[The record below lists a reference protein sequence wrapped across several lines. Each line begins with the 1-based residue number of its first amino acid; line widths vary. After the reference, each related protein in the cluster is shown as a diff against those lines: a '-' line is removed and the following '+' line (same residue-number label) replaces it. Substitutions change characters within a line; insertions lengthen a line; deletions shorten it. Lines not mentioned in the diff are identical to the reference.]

1 MVLYKPVNTIQQFQ
15 EFQNDINLIVN
26 FVATICLQLNVTK
39 TKYMHISRK
48 CAQVLL
54 PPPKVDNVPLEMV
67 ECYKYLGVIITNDMS
82 WAQQIQTVTC
92 KSKRLL
98 GLLYR
103 KYYMHC
109 NSTTLLKL
117 YIAYVRP
124 ILEYVSYVW
133 SPHAVKHID
142 MLERVQHFAL
152 KISLKKWSGHYSE
165 KLSIANLPT
174 LAQWRTMAKFIVLYK
189 LVNNLIDFPSG
200 YFSTCKPSYNLRNS
214 HMKVRLPHRAR
225 TDYMSY
231 SFFPSTTQI
240 WNTLPVSTLEA
251 DNINI
256 FRQNFKHSFLVL

>member
-1 MVLYKPVNTIQQFQ
+1 
-15 EFQNDINLIVN
+15 
-26 FVATICLQLNVTK
+26 
-39 TKYMHISRK
+39 
-48 CAQVLL
+48 
-54 PPPKVDNVPLEMV
+54 
-67 ECYKYLGVIITNDMS
+67 
-82 WAQQIQTVTC
+82 
-92 KSKRLL
+92 
-98 GLLYR
+98 
-103 KYYMHC
+103 MHC

-117 YIAYVRP
+117 YVAYVRP

-133 SPHAVKHID
+133 SPLHAVKHID

-174 LAQWRTMAKFIVLYK
+174 LAQRRTMAKLIILYK

-256 FRQNFKHSFLVL
+256 FR

>member
-1 MVLYKPVNTIQQFQ
+1 
-15 EFQNDINLIVN
+15 
-26 FVATICLQLNVTK
+26 
-39 TKYMHISRK
+39 
-48 CAQVLL
+48 
-54 PPPKVDNVPLEMV
+54 
-67 ECYKYLGVIITNDMS
+67 MS
-82 WAQQIQTVTC
+82 WAQQIQAVTC

-117 YIAYVRP
+117 YVAYVRP

-152 KISLKKWSGHYSE
+152 KISLKKWSSHYSE

-174 LAQWRTMAKFIVLYK
+174 LAQRRSMAKLIILYK

-200 YFSTCKPSYNLRNS
+200 YFFTCKPSYNLRNS

-225 TDYMSY
+225 TDYMSF

-240 WNTLPVSTLEA
+240 WNTLPVS
-251 DNINI
+251 
-256 FRQNFKHSFLVL
+256 K